1 MATTRKAKKPKAKKP
16 KLTADVTASEFAEL
30 GGEIMNRFPGGNQ
43 GDFYSRWHSHFYA
56 EPEVCADV
64 WSRLDVNDTD
74 PYAPDDRIAE
84 PCHLL
89 WCLLLLKTYNTEPVL
104 SGLCGGIDEGTFSKW
119 AWHFIEKVS
128 YLEQEVVSC
137 FLCMHNDSNNAFSLF
152 LHDRSARLSSRIE
165 RRMMSEMTVYFKWTQ
180 LTVRRRIKVHV
191 LRLSFRSSLS
201 MVVYAMS

>member
-1 MATTRKAKKPKAKKP
+1 MAKMKKVKKP

-43 GDFYSRWHSHFYA
+43 GDFDSRWHSHFYA

-64 WSRLDVNDTD
+64 WNRLDVNDTD

-128 YLEQEVVSC
+128 YLDQEVVSC
-137 FLCMHNDSNNAFSLF
+137 FLCMHNDSSNAPFSLF
-152 LHDRSARLSSRIE
+152 LPVRSARSSLKIK
-165 RRMMSEMTVYFKWTQ
+165 RRTMLGTTVCFKWMQ
-180 LTVRRRIKVHV
+180 LTVRQRIRGHV
-191 LRLSFRSSLS
+191 LSLSSRSSSS
-201 MVVYAMS
+201 MVAYTMS

>member
-1 MATTRKAKKPKAKKP
+1 
-16 KLTADVTASEFAEL
+16 
-30 GGEIMNRFPGGNQ
+30 MNRFPGGNQ
-43 GDFYSRWHSHFYA
+43 RDFDSRWHSHFYA

-64 WSRLDVNDTD
+64 WSRLDVSDTD

-128 YLEQEVVSC
+128 YLEEEVVSC
-137 FLCMHNDSNNAFSLF
+137 FLSMHNDSNNNAPFSLF
-152 LHDRSARLSSRIE
+152 LPHRSVRSSSKIEKKMMSAMTVCSKWMQLIVRQHIRGHILSLSS
-165 RRMMSEMTVYFKWTQ
+165 
-180 LTVRRRIKVHV
+180 H
-191 LRLSFRSSLS
+191 SSSS
-201 MVVYAMS
+201 MVAYAMS